1 MVDELYYRYIIERI
15 FNLNLFYSLLRNI
28 HRIELH
34 TNYRLCQKEIIDI
47 LSLCQKLPNTF
58 SRQYFLQ
65 YAFDKIITQ
74 PMSYHDF
81 WFEHTLDM
89 NNHVLGSLP
98 KSKFGFQLIRWLEQ
112 FELFCNYM
120 AEFIIPIYE
129 WCFTNMVM
137 EVVEQKA
144 SIESNQN
151 NPSDFHKLCLIKA
164 MKLLADYIEK
174 NYHQIVCPFLLPK
187 HQDTLD
193 ITADHTS
200 GILDR
205 NIPADTLQ
213 NLFEAFFPSQKNLD
227 LNLPHLNR
235 DFFIKGK
242 NGYGETNR
250 RHIRNFYLNLL
261 FPN

>member
-1 MVDELYYRYIIERI
+1 
-15 FNLNLFYSLLRNI
+15 
-28 HRIELH
+28 
-34 TNYRLCQKEIIDI
+34 
-47 LSLCQKLPNTF
+47 
-58 SRQYFLQ
+58 
-65 YAFDKIITQ
+65 
-74 PMSYHDF
+74 MSYHDF

-164 MKLLADYIEK
+164 MNTVSIMVWGL
-174 NYHQIVCPFLLPK
+174 
-187 HQDTLD
+187 
-193 ITADHTS
+193 
-200 GILDR
+200 
-205 NIPADTLQ
+205 
-213 NLFEAFFPSQKNLD
+213 
-227 LNLPHLNR
+227 
-235 DFFIKGK
+235 
-242 NGYGETNR
+242 
-250 RHIRNFYLNLL
+250 
-261 FPN
+261 